1 MIEEQVE
8 IGSILPNLDQAKFVE
23 LADRAKD
30 KLCKR
35 SPNGITM
42 IGYNGP
48 GRVYQDYVVTIRCS
62 SDRKMFEVY
71 RNRDGVLVLAV
82 DHGKITAI
90 NYEYIF
96 IDRHLRSKLGEP
108 LDG

>member
-1 MIEEQVE
+1 MLQEDE
-8 IGSILPNLDQAKFVE
+8 IHGILPNLDQAKFIE
-23 LADRAKD
+23 LAGRAKE

-35 SPNGITM
+35 SPDPVSL

-48 GRVYQDYVVTIRCS
+48 GRIYQDYVVTIRS
-62 SDRKMFEVY
+62 SKDGKKFEVY

-82 DHGKITAI
+82 NDGNVTAI

>member
-1 MIEEQVE
+1 MEQE
-8 IGSILPNLDQAKFVE
+8 DIIPGILPNLDQAKFVE
-23 LADRAKD
+23 LASRARDR
-30 KLCKR
+30 LCRR
-35 SPNGITM
+35 SPYSVSM

-48 GRVYQDYVVTIRCS
+48 GRVYQDYVVTIRS
-62 SDRKMFEVY
+62 SKDGKKFEVY

-82 DHGKITAI
+82 DGGNVTAI

-96 IDRHLRSKLGEP
+96 VDRHLRSKLGEQ